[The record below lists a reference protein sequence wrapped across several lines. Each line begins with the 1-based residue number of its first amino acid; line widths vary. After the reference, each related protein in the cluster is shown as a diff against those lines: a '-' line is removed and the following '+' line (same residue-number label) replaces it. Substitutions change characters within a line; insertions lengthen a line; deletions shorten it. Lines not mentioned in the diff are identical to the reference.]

1 MRKTM
6 KKLTQ
11 GATRLL
17 VLALTLLAAGS
28 VLAYASAGDLF
39 EWNNL
44 SASGTHNH
52 SNTSSKWTITLNA
65 TENVP
70 NGSVVSVTNISICSR
85 NTYTGTVLQDS
96 DPRYLKIGDV
106 FSQVVNGNETV
117 SGETLTAGT
126 SSYPKLSFDFSDG
139 VALTVGETYD
149 MYLYNTGKAS
159 AAASLGAKLVQSN
172 DSKSSLVMTAQG
184 GGYYPLAKI
193 TGSVVSTTPVYEA
206 SPSGT
211 SVSFSD
217 LSWTLNGSSVELPD
231 DLSSSVIS
239 VTLDDG
245 AVLSLDA
252 GIAALSFNVSGT
264 SATLDYD
271 TTKSFSVS
279 AWDFSGLT
287 GVITLRDFPDV
298 LSDAKVTLAAG
309 GVRLEG
315 SESLSYLPYMDSAQT
330 KHVDIAQPVSITS
343 GDGAYFKFVKSDY
356 HFSGTGESTFVRF
369 AMGNKNA
376 GSDNS
381 DQTITQDS
389 GTITVT
395 GSNPPSSS
403 STASILLAHWGST
416 CVLNTLG
423 GIFNATNAAVRLG
436 WDGSA
441 TWNIGGGSNAATV
454 NTSGISNGENGHSGA
469 GTLNIKDNGTLN
481 LGAYGVKMPGTVGT
495 INLGGGTIKATADTS
510 IANGKAAGTILNSG
524 KVTTFN
530 TQGHTMTLS
539 AQLSGAGQLTK
550 AGAGDLIITGAGTAT
565 GKTVINGGKV
575 ILSGNEAK
583 VGTGT
588 FELKGGNLEIA
599 PGANNTITLAP
610 QFVVNSSNAYQS
622 DGSGPNIYVGP
633 GTVVINATGSSGNGH
648 FAQSIINIADGGDLQ
663 LTRGDL
669 LGYNFTIPVNIAAG
683 GKLTVSKR
691 ETFTRKLYL
700 DGGSVYIVKNEAD
713 GRSLDLHGGQQ
724 TYVTA
729 DSSIDAATD
738 SATIWIR
745 NSNATMNVNDSAT
758 LSLNAIV
765 AEGDSDAGAVGKG
778 ITKTGGGTLKLTK
791 ANTAT
796 GTLAVNA
803 GTLQL
808 DGGSW
813 TGPVTIAE
821 GASLDIVTDTQFSYG
836 DTIVTLNSSSTI
848 SGSVK
853 VNGDVVP
860 VTVSSG
866 VVTFTPAAS
875 VTTTSGTS
883 YHPSIEA
890 AFGVFGTA
898 VASDESAVMTVL
910 DGTDLSQ
917 YVSAFVTAGYYYDSA
932 AGTVTKA
939 VAKTSAKSYNSLA
952 SAIADVGSGTTIE
965 LLCASSEAIALDKAI
980 TLTETATYS
989 GTLSGSGTL
998 TLTALRNAA
1007 MTFGAWTGVVVL
1019 PADQSFGGTF
1029 FDDYGVS
1036 GSTVRLQGANTGWLH
1051 YGTVNATTDRGPI
1064 ATTIEIPTGA
1074 SLTITGFSPSWA
1086 NTFNVLKGSGTFA
1099 VNLANEPDH
1108 SYSEVS
1114 AYFLLKDVSNFT
1126 GSLSATGAGIAIGA
1140 SKPVYTTPGGKIMLT
1155 TSATIA
1161 TGKTWT
1167 ATGGIVLADAAATLT
1182 NTDGALSPAPT
1193 TTVANSYVKL
1203 TGSTYAVDTCKT
1215 VTFSGSNFSVAVT
1228 TNGQAVA
1235 VANNACTVEAGEISF
1250 TITPSSGYHVTAVS
1264 PSSGSV
1270 SGEGPYTY
1278 TVAGDTTITVTTEQD
1293 SSVEIG
1299 AATFAYGVD
1308 FTNATVTVAVTE
1320 VGAAGTSYT
1329 LTVNNKPYVAT
1340 ASAGV
1345 VTFNDVEVPRG
1356 QAYGTVGYNITS
1368 TASTTTGETSGS
1380 APVADVVNASWINE
1394 NSTTHGQDA
1403 AGGSWTNAGAVVYSD
1418 GKAEISDNR
1427 FVATT
1432 ASTASRVV
1440 LEFDVC
1446 FSSASEETVS
1456 GDAQAAIKL
1465 GEDDNVTTFKILT
1478 AGNTWTPV
1486 SNAELPIN
1494 PSETYNVVLT
1504 IDYGT
1509 STYKVDVEG
1518 KSLTNSAGVA
1528 SFSLATNKAAVQN
1541 IDFAGSGT
1549 LMSLKGSQFEGYMV
1563 KDALNNFYA
1572 TIQAA
1577 TQAYN
1582 SANGPYTVLHDGTPL
1597 DGWKIDG
1604 NTLIKLAKG
1613 FFFMAY

>member
-1 MRKTM
+1 M
-6 KKLTQ
+6 KSTINRIFSIKALVALMIICATS
-11 GATRLL
+11 GAW
-17 VLALTLLAAGS
+17 
-28 VLAYASAGDLF
+28 AYASAGDLF

-44 SASGTHNH
+44 SASGTHNQ
-52 SNTSSKWTITLNA
+52 SSTTAKWTITLNA
-65 TENVP
+65 TEDVP

-85 NTYTGTVLQDS
+85 NTYTGTALQVS

-106 FSQVVNGNETV
+106 FSEVVNGDETV
-117 SGETLTAGT
+117 SGETLTART
-126 SSYPKLSFDFSDG
+126 TSYPKLSFDFSEG

-159 AAASLGAKLVQSN
+159 ASENLGSKLVQSN

-211 SVSFSD
+211 SVSFSE

-252 GIAALSFNVSGT
+252 DITALSFNVSGA

-271 TTKSFSVS
+271 ETKNYRVT

-315 SESLSYLPYMDSAQT
+315 SDTLSYLPYMDSAQT
-330 KHVDIAQPVSITS
+330 NHVDIAQPVSITS
-343 GDGAYFKFVKSDY
+343 GNGAYFRFVKSDY

-369 AMGNKNA
+369 ATGNKNA
-376 GSDNS
+376 SSDNA

-403 STASILLAHWGST
+403 STASILLAHWNST

-423 GIFNATNAAVRLG
+423 GTFNANNAAVRLG

-441 TWNIGGGSNAATV
+441 TWNIGGGSSAATV
-454 NTSGISNGENGHSGA
+454 NTSGISNGENSHTGA

-481 LGAYGVKMPGTVGT
+481 LGAYGIKMPGTVGT
-495 INLGGGTIKATADTS
+495 INLAGGTINATADTS
-510 IANGKAAGTILNSG
+510 IANGKAAGTILNSN
-524 KVTTFN
+524 KTTTFN

-550 AGAGDLIITGAGTAT
+550 AGAGDLIITGTGTAT

-575 ILSGNEAK
+575 VLSGNEAK

-610 QFVVNSSNAYQS
+610 QYVVNSSNAYQS

-633 GTVVINATGSSGNGH
+633 GTVVINATGTSGNGH

-700 DGGSVYIVKNEAD
+700 NGGSVYIVKNEAD

-745 NSNATMNVNDSAT
+745 NSDATMDVNDSAT

-765 AEGDSDAGAVGKG
+765 AEGDSNAGAVGKG

-853 VNGDVVP
+853 VNGDAVP

-866 VVTFTPAAS
+866 VVTFTAAAS

-883 YHPSIEA
+883 YHSSIED
-890 AFGVFGTA
+890 AFGVFRTA

-910 DGTDLSQ
+910 DDTTDLSV
-917 YVSAFVTAGYYYDSA
+917 YVEGFVTAGYYYDSV
-932 AGTVTKA
+932 AGTLTKA

-952 SAIADVGSGTTIE
+952 SAIADVASGTTIS
-965 LLCASSEAIALDKAI
+965 LLRASSEAITLDKAI
-980 TLTETATYS
+980 TLTETAAYS

-998 TLTALRNAA
+998 TLTALRNTA
-1007 MTFGAWTGVVVL
+1007 MTFGTWTGVVVL

-1029 FDDYGVS
+1029 FDDYGIA
-1036 GSTVRLQGANTGWLH
+1036 GSTVRLQGTNTGWLH

-1064 ATTIEIPTGA
+1064 ATTIEIPEGA
-1074 SLTITGFSPSWA
+1074 SLTITAFSPSWA
-1086 NTFNVLKGSGTFA
+1086 NTFNVLKGAGTFA

-1108 SYSEVS
+1108 SSSEVS

-1126 GSLSATGAGIAIGA
+1126 GSLSVTGAGIAIGA
-1140 SKPVYTTPGGKIMLT
+1140 SKPVYTTDGGKIILT

-1167 ATGGIVLADAAATLT
+1167 ATEGIVLADAAATLT
-1182 NTDGALSPAPT
+1182 NADGVLSPAPT
-1193 TTVANSYVKL
+1193 VGEMSYLETSTLEGTTTYTCVTYGHMDGTTAVVTDTTEAIPLPADATAITVQPNSGVTTFTGVTGENIVKL
-1203 TGSTYAVDTCKT
+1203 NGVTFMAGSYNITAAMVSAPKIGADTTGKYLIDNGDGTYTVKFMLDDEKSVTVDGETIAVKPEVKTDDAAVPMEIDSTSDKAKFTVKSIPGLYYAVTAGTTLDAYGNPAGT
-1215 VTFSGSNFSVAVT
+1215 VTH
-1228 TNGQAVA
+1228 GQAVQA
-1235 VANNACTVEAGEISF
+1235 TSASTSPVAPTFTGTVQYYKIS
-1250 TITPSSGYHVTAVS
+1250 
-1264 PSSGSV
+1264 
-1270 SGEGPYTY
+1270 
-1278 TVAGDTTITVTTEQD
+1278 
-1293 SSVEIG
+1293 
-1299 AATFAYGVD
+1299 
-1308 FTNATVTVAVTE
+1308 
-1320 VGAAGTSYT
+1320 VGA
-1329 LTVNNKPYVAT
+1329 T
-1340 ASAGV
+1340 A
-1345 VTFNDVEVPRG
+1345 DE
-1356 QAYGTVGYNITS
+1356 
-1368 TASTTTGETSGS
+1368 
-1380 APVADVVNASWINE
+1380 
-1394 NSTTHGQDA
+1394 
-1403 AGGSWTNAGAVVYSD
+1403 
-1418 GKAEISDNR
+1418 AE
-1427 FVATT
+1427 
-1432 ASTASRVV
+1432 
-1440 LEFDVC
+1440 E
-1446 FSSASEETVS
+1446 
-1456 GDAQAAIKL
+1456 
-1465 GEDDNVTTFKILT
+1465 
-1478 AGNTWTPV
+1478 
-1486 SNAELPIN
+1486 
-1494 PSETYNVVLT
+1494 
-1504 IDYGT
+1504 
-1509 STYKVDVEG
+1509 
-1518 KSLTNSAGVA
+1518 
-1528 SFSLATNKAAVQN
+1528 
-1541 IDFAGSGT
+1541 
-1549 LMSLKGSQFEGYMV
+1549 
-1563 KDALNNFYA
+1563 
-1572 TIQAA
+1572 
-1577 TQAYN
+1577 
-1582 SANGPYTVLHDGTPL
+1582 
-1597 DGWKIDG
+1597 
-1604 NTLIKLAKG
+1604 
-1613 FFFMAY
+1613 